1 MQDPDANPA
10 QPQHSLQRLLNHRLL
25 LVLIVFIGLLAAAGW
40 GYWFYE
46 SLLQRPQRIA
56 ELEEKAARQRNG
68 LMSLNRSLDAL
79 SGSSQPP
86 PRFES
91 LGNSLLAPLDGIR
104 SVDQIALL
112 ADRIGVE
119 LSNLQITPGT
129 ARPIGEL
136 ELSVFDLSFKAA
148 GSLDALADFSRA
160 LDEGIIP
167 WLSMEEIQVN
177 TVEQR
182 ATLSAKGSLFTLS
195 SRPPGASPPIFLK
208 GGSPSFQSL
217 VSAESY
223 GVVSDVPVLSFSV
236 ESLFDGMDSL
246 RSIQIQV
253 SNPELM
259 PTFHLYAETDNNNV
273 TFPLGPFF
281 GSILEFNNS
290 EPSRECR
297 PSSGAACP
305 SLFSTAEDR
314 LIPTVSTAT
323 SEGEFRLDL
332 STPFPFYGHKEQR
345 FYLTADIQSLPDSET
360 VVSIEIPVD
369 GISFASGKWPPHDQF
384 DPFATALLLR
394 PGPAGVTD
402 PLAAYSGGE
411 ASASGKEIG
420 FSFTQQD
427 QGTYEVRL
435 EVSDEAGGIRKDTR
449 IITVT
454 KANPTVQFNV
464 GPLDRHSTVLTR
476 TRLDPG
482 ANATF
487 KYKWVAGK
495 DGGSPICGI
504 EKAFSFIPNGQGA
517 YQSRLEVSDD
527 AGGKGQE
534 SIWVKV
540 TQGSPGMVFID
551 GSELGLGRRQP

>member
-10 QPQHSLQRLLNHRLL
+10 QAQYSLQRLLNHRLL

-46 SLLQRPQRIA
+46 SFLQRPQRIA
-56 ELEEKAARQRNG
+56 ELEEKVARQRNG

-79 SGSSQPP
+79 SGSSPPP

-91 LGNSLLAPLDGIR
+91 LGNSLLSPLDGIR
-104 SVDQIALL
+104 SVDQISLL

-129 ARPIGEL
+129 ARAIGDL
-136 ELSVFDLSFKAA
+136 ELSVFDLSFKAT

-167 WLSMEEIQVN
+167 WLSMEEVQVN

-195 SRPPGASPPIFLK
+195 SRPPGASPPTFLK

-236 ESLFDGMDSL
+236 KSLFDGMDSL
-246 RSIQIQV
+246 RSLQIQV

-259 PTFHLYAETDNNNV
+259 PTFHLYAETDDNNV

-281 GSILEFNNS
+281 GSILGFNNS
-290 EPSRECR
+290 EQSRECR
-297 PSSGAACP
+297 PSSVAACT

-323 SEGEFRLDL
+323 SEGGFRLDL

-345 FYLTADIQSLPDSET
+345 FYLTADIRSLPDSET
-360 VVSIEIPVD
+360 VVRIEIPVD

-394 PGPAGVTD
+394 PAPAVVTD

-411 ASASGKEIG
+411 TLASGDRDG
-420 FSFTQQD
+420 FSFTPQD
-427 QGTYEVRL
+427 QGTYEVR
-435 EVSDEAGGIRKDTR
+435 DEAGGIRKDNWV
-449 IITVT
+449 INVT
-454 KANPTVQFNV
+454 KVNPKAQFNV
-464 GPLDRHSTVLTR
+464 GPLDGPSIVLTR
-476 TRLDPG
+476 IRLDLG

-487 KYKWVAGK
+487 KYEWVVSK
-495 DGGSPICGI
+495 DGGSTIFGI
-504 EKAFSFIPNGQGA
+504 EKAFGFKPQDQRA
-517 YQSRLEVSDD
+517 YQSRVEISDD
-527 AGGKGQE
+527 AGGRGQE

-540 TQGSPGMVFID
+540 AQGSPEMVLIE
-551 GSELGLGRRQP
+551 GGELGLGLGQP